1 MEIVTRLT
9 KHMPH
14 SLEGLV
20 QPLVE
25 RLTTS
30 PAPLTVWT
38 RATDGPLARRHAALS
53 GPIPKNPA
61 GVPADATTTSYR
73 RRLSLLVGALLV
85 QRADDCAKR
94 SQRPQPP
101 HPANE
106 SGRRTPTAAPSEA
119 AKICSECIRG
129 APWAPGSTLR
139 GISSSRLPRPL
150 RCPNAH
156 VFFSAVLRAGR
167 RPVRASRPLAGHH
180 GRPRQRVE
188 VDMALRMSAARG
200 RRCTAPA
207 AGWQPAS
214 ASSAC
219 TGLSRP
225 LRACSV
231 ALDSWCVSWVDVPS
245 HFSAWDAV

>member
-1 MEIVTRLT
+1 M
-9 KHMPH
+9 
-14 SLEGLV
+14 
-20 QPLVE
+20 
-25 RLTTS
+25 
-30 PAPLTVWT
+30 
-38 RATDGPLARRHAALS
+38 ARRHAALS

-139 GISSSRLPRPL
+139 GISSSRLPRLL

-156 VFFSAVLRAGR
+156 FFFLPCCAQAGDPFERAVRLQAIMDGLANVSKSTWRCACPPRAVAAARLLLPAG
-167 RPVRASRPLAGHH
+167 SRPA
-180 GRPRQRVE
+180 RP
-188 VDMALRMSAARG
+188 ARA
-200 RRCTAPA
+200 RACRARCAPA
-207 AGWQPAS
+207 AWLSTAGVCPGWTCRAIFRLG
-214 ASSAC
+214 
-219 TGLSRP
+219 TLSRGP
-225 LRACSV
+225 SELRSLILHQRPQRRRCDPTHNTRA
-231 ALDSWCVSWVDVPS
+231 A
-245 HFSAWDAV
+245 